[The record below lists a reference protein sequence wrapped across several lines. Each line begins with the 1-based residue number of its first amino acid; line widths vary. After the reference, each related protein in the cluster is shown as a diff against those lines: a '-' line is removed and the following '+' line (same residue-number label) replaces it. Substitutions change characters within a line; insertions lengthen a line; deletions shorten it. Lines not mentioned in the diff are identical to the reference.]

1 DIATESKLD
10 SLTPK
15 LHHVQHHRAHL
26 GSTFFVAPFEAAAV
40 LSIDG
45 FGDFVSSMWGAGRGN
60 SIDVMGEVGFPHS
73 LGIFYTAI
81 TQYLGFP
88 HYGDEYKVMGL
99 APYGKPAFMTEMRDL
114 VRVKRR

>member
-1 DIATESKLD
+1 D

-15 LHHVQHHRAHL
+15 LHKVEHHRAHL
-26 GSTFFVAPFEAAAV
+26 GSSFFVAPFEDAAV
-40 LSIDG
+40 LSVDG
-45 FGDFVSSMWGAGRGN
+45 FGDFVSSMWGAGRGK
-60 SIDVMGEVGFPHS
+60 SIDVLGEVGFPHS

-99 APYGKPAFMTEMRDL
+99 APYGKATLMEAMRDI
-114 VRVKRR
+114 VRVHGDGTFALNQI